1 MTANKRPAP
10 LTLTD
15 KRNSRAR
22 IGSPISAARSDS
34 QSHALSPLSPSP
46 FQVPT
51 ISNINAMRSASMVH
65 VRRVDYVAS
74 IFSFLPCS
82 KKTDSRRRRRF
93 WSRPVWLHL
102 SSIVFFFF
110 FAYRHLR
117 RWSRVGGWKTFAS
130 RPAPSSCLHN
140 SDHGGGPN
148 RDMPCLKSPPGSG
161 MNGSSASE
169 SQDSWNCE
177 LYALMLAVAWA
188 AALAAATETSLSL
201 FMQALSNRF
210 PAY

>member
-1 MTANKRPAP
+1 
-10 LTLTD
+10 
-15 KRNSRAR
+15 
-22 IGSPISAARSDS
+22 
-34 QSHALSPLSPSP
+34 
-46 FQVPT
+46 
-51 ISNINAMRSASMVH
+51 MVH
-65 VRRVDYVAS
+65 LRRVDYVAS

-102 SSIVFFFF
+102 SSIVFFF

-148 RDMPCLKSPPGSG
+148 RDMPVPEIPTWRGDEREQRER
-161 MNGSSASE
+161 E
-169 SQDSWNCE
+169 SRFMECE
-177 LYALMLAVAWA
+177 LYTLMLAGARALLHVGSCMGRRARCRHRNVVVAVHA
-188 AALAAATETSLSL
+188 GVEQPVPRILTPRNLQS
-201 FMQALSNRF
+201 
-210 PAY
+210 

>member
-1 MTANKRPAP
+1 M
-10 LTLTD
+10 L
-15 KRNSRAR
+15 
-22 IGSPISAARSDS
+22 SP
-34 QSHALSPLSPSP
+34 PLSPAP

-102 SSIVFFFF
+102 SSIVFFF

>member
-1 MTANKRPAP
+1 M
-10 LTLTD
+10 
-15 KRNSRAR
+15 
-22 IGSPISAARSDS
+22 
-34 QSHALSPLSPSP
+34 LSLPLSPAP

-102 SSIVFFFF
+102 SSIVFF
-110 FAYRHLR
+110 AYRHLR

-161 MNGSSASE
+161 MNGSSVSE

-177 LYALMLAVAWA
+177 LYALMLAGAR
-188 AALAAATETSLSL
+188 ALLHVGSCMGRRSLPPPKRRCRCSC
-201 FMQALSNRF
+201 RR
-210 PAY
+210 